1 MTTADSICIKQ
12 AVSIFE
18 VSKENEY
25 VGGWKMGGGG
35 GDGRKGGQTCGG
47 SSNKSCI
54 ESEKASDAGDS
65 RSSRNV
71 RVLTHLKLKTFLQK
85 LSMDSDEISITDFRI
100 IFRSL

>member
-25 VGGWKMGGGG
+25 VGGWKG
-35 GDGRKGGQTCGG
+35 GDGRKGGRTCGG

-54 ESEKASDAGDS
+54 ESERASDAGDS

>member
-35 GDGRKGGQTCGG
+35 GTGERGDRPAGG
-47 SSNKSCI
+47 
-54 ESEKASDAGDS
+54 
-65 RSSRNV
+65 
-71 RVLTHLKLKTFLQK
+71 H
-85 LSMDSDEISITDFRI
+85 RI
-100 IFRSL
+100 NPV